1 MVYILVRMH
10 MALHV
15 LFGTFAMVYISIE
28 MCMALIMA
36 YIPFETH
43 SAPAMVNTFVKM
55 HFAHNNILNI
65 SFETQTKIHC
75 VFPNNEKSISAI

>member
-1 MVYILVRMH
+1 

-15 LFGTFAMVYISIE
+15 LFETLVMAYIFIE
-28 MCMALIMA
+28 ICLALAMA

-43 SAPAMVNTFVKM
+43 SAPAMVNIFVKM
-55 HFAHNNILNI
+55 HFAHNIILNI

-75 VFPNNEKSISAI
+75 VFQITKNPFQCNLM